1 MEQIK
6 NLPLPTPTFNV
17 AKYDIVRTDSGDKR
31 RFLENP
37 DMLEDEMTV
46 ESYEAGIN
54 QQYQAIETALQN
66 VANLTAQ
73 KEKLEA
79 WLLDNPL
86 PEPAEEPVVVEQ
98 PADSE
103 DTPTEE

>member
-31 RFLENP
+31 SFLETP
-37 DMLEDEMTV
+37 DILEDEMAV
-46 ESYEAGIN
+46 ESYEAGIE

-66 VANLTAQ
+66 VANLVAQ

-79 WLLDNPL
+79 WSVDNPL
-86 PEPAEEPVVVEQ
+86 PEPEEEPVVE
-98 PADSE
+98 
-103 DTPTEE
+103 

>member
-1 MEQIK
+1 MNQIK

-17 AKYDIVRTDSGDKR
+17 AKYDIVHTDSGDKR
-31 RFLENP
+31 SFLETP
-37 DMLEDEMTV
+37 DILEDEMAI

-66 VANLTAQ
+66 VANLQAQ

-79 WLLDNPL
+79 WLVDNPI
-86 PEPAEEPVVVEQ
+86 VVVE
-98 PADSE
+98 PLE
-103 DTPTEE
+103 EPETTTE

>member
-6 NLPLPTPTFNV
+6 QLQLPTPTFNV

-31 RFLENP
+31 SFLETP
-37 DMLEDEMTV
+37 DILEDEMTV
-46 ESYEAGIN
+46 ESYDAGIN

-66 VANLTAQ
+66 VANLVAQ

-79 WLLDNPL
+79 WLVDNPIAE
-86 PEPAEEPVVVEQ
+86 PEEEPVV
-98 PADSE
+98 
-103 DTPTEE
+103 EE

>member
-1 MEQIK
+1 MNQIK

-31 RFLENP
+31 SFLEAP
-37 DMLEDEMTV
+37 DILEDEMTV

-73 KEKLEA
+73 KEKLAAFEA
-79 WLLDNPL
+79 ENP
-86 PEPAEEPVVVEQ
+86 PIEREEHEYQ
-98 PADSE
+98 PE
-103 DTPTEE
+103 DTVNEPQ

>member
-31 RFLENP
+31 SFLETP
-37 DMLEDEMTV
+37 DILEDEMTI

-54 QQYQAIETALQN
+54 QQYQAIETVLQN
-66 VANLTAQ
+66 VANLQAQ

-79 WLLDNPL
+79 WLVDNPPVELVQGTLEAEVL
-86 PEPAEEPVVVEQ
+86 PE
-98 PADSE
+98 
-103 DTPTEE
+103 